1 MRFANFLRLSAICC
15 ALPLASCGGS
25 SGGGGTTITPTP
37 TPTPVPT
44 PTPTPPP
51 PAAAT
56 GRVVSTFGDP
66 CAFYIF
72 TSSSRDV
79 SNPQTTRFFCSSEGR
94 LGSGVTSLR
103 PETFGPL
110 AISSFKD
117 NYGTAYAVDGITYS
131 YVVYVAPLG
140 SLIYSPA
147 TSLTH
152 YAGNQTVV
160 KRALGLASGSY
171 AFAVDRD
178 LTMFDPVDARAS
190 SDTTLRQDGG
200 RAAAAN
206 LRATIA
212 AQVPTFAFGP
222 QDFYDTASPSFDRL
236 GAYLAAHDA
245 YLFDDAGMTAW
256 LTSQLP
262 TGRSYR
268 SEVIAAGAH
277 LVNAYVSAIGAQ
289 IDDTDSAA
297 QFTLGIKAYLR
308 AELYTLFAT
317 DTAAAAAHAAA
328 ITPAQITNATLVLRQ
343 RLSLPSTARFIP
355 GPNFFQTTASSIT
368 VGGQTAVAKG
378 DMSTV
383 GGNDLFFGA
392 PVGEFGLH
400 HEYGSSIFQSV
411 SVPSENRGKV
421 SANFDRYNVVISA
434 LGGFRGITYVNYQA
448 HQFYEA
454 GETQAGRIYVYF
466 Q

>member
-1 MRFANFLRLSAICC
+1 MF
-15 ALPLASCGGS
+15 PLASCGGS
-25 SGGGGTTITPTP
+25 SEDGGTIVTPTP
-37 TPTPVPT
+37 TPTPTPAPT
-44 PTPTPPP
+44 PTPTPTPT
-51 PAAAT
+51 AT

-72 TSSSRDV
+72 TSSNRDV
-79 SNPQTTRFFCSSEGR
+79 NNSQTTRFFCSADGR
-94 LGSGVTSLR
+94 VGPGVTPLR

-110 AISSFKD
+110 AISSFQT

-140 SLIYSPA
+140 SLTYSPA
-147 TSLTH
+147 TSLVQ
-152 YAGNQTVV
+152 YAGNQTAV

-190 SDTTLRQDGG
+190 SDTALRQDGA

-212 AQVPTFAFGP
+212 AQVPEFAFGP
-222 QDFYDTASPSFDRL
+222 QDVYDTAPPTFDKL
-236 GAYLAAHDA
+236 GAYLATHDA

-256 LTSQLP
+256 LNSQLP
-262 TGRSYR
+262 SGRVYR
-268 SEVIAAGAH
+268 SDVIAAGAH
-277 LVNAYVSAIGAQ
+277 LINAYVSAVGAQ
-289 IDDTDSAA
+289 IDDADSAA

-317 DTAAAAAHAAA
+317 DTAAAAARAAA
-328 ITPAQITNATLVLRQ
+328 ITPVQITDATAVLRQ
-343 RLSLPSTARFIP
+343 RLSLPSTARFFP
-355 GPNFFQTTASSIT
+355 GPNFFQTTATSIT
-368 VGGQTAVAKG
+368 VNGQTAVAKG
-378 DMSTV
+378 DLATV
-383 GGNDLFFGA
+383 GGNDLFAGA

-411 SVPSENRGKV
+411 SVPAENNGKV
-421 SANFDRYNVVISA
+421 SATFDGYNVVINA
-434 LGGFRGITYVNYQA
+434 LSGFRGITYVDYQA
-448 HQFYEA
+448 HQFYEN
-454 GETQAGRIYVYF
+454 GETQTGRIYVYF